1 MKERKLE
8 TILNLFEGKE
18 IRSTWNS
25 EEEEYYFSVVDVIG
39 ALTESSRARKYWNDL
54 KFRLTNEGS
63 ELSDKIGQLKMQSA
77 DGKYY
82 NTDVLDTKGILR
94 LVQSVPSKKAEP
106 FKLWLANLGKERI
119 DEVFDPEV
127 AINRAVDYYKKG
139 GYTNEWIKA
148 RLDGIVDRKKLTDV
162 WKDNGI
168 TSNYEYGIL
177 TNEIYKEWSGMSANE
192 YKAYKGLRKE
202 SLRDNMT
209 DVEVA
214 LTNLGEIATREL
226 AKKHR
231 PYGLEQNKKIA
242 KMGGNTAKV
251 ARMDLENK
259 LNESVITSD
268 NKLDYKYLDNA
279 KIENK

>member
-63 ELSDKIGQLKMQSA
+63 ELSDKIGQLKMQSE

-127 AINRAVDYYKKG
+127 AINRAVDYYKKR

-226 AKKHR
+226 AKKHK
-231 PYGLEQNKKIA
+231 PYGLKQNKKIA